1 MMPLQN
7 ESQVV
12 RSQAVRTADRLLDKW
27 AIEERTSLDIST
39 IYRKMKAGTFP
50 QPVRIGKRR
59 VAWRESDVA
68 EWLSKLEVGTRVL
81 CIATAA
87 ASDGP
92 HDTTQPACE
101 GRRNRI
107 QRARSRA
114 KRFAAG
120 RGRE

>member
-7 ESQVV
+7 QSQVA
-12 RSQAVRTADRLLDKW
+12 RSQVVRTADRLLDKW

-81 CIATAA
+81 CIAIAEPP
-87 ASDGP
+87 DGSQDAVVP
-92 HDTTQPACE
+92 DG
-101 GRRNRI
+101 GRDR
-107 QRARSRA
+107 QRSRSGA
-114 KRFAAG
+114 NRHAAR
-120 RGRE
+120 RG

>member
-1 MMPLQN
+1 MMPLQDQ
-7 ESQVV
+7 SQVA
-12 RSQAVRTADRLLDKW
+12 RSQVVRTADRLLDKW

-39 IYRKMKAGTFP
+39 VYRKMKAGTFP

-59 VAWRESDVA
+59 VAWSESDVA

-81 CIATAA
+81 CLATAA
-87 ASDGP
+87 ASGGP
-92 HDTTQPACE
+92 DDARQPACE
-101 GRRNRI
+101 GRHLRI
-107 QRARSRA
+107 EHPRSRA